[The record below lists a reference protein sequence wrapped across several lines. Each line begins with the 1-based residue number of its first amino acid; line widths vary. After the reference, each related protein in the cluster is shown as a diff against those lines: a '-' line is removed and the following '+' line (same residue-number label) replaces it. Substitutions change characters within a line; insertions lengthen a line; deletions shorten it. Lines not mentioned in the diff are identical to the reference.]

1 MLDGLHDDVHNRA
14 LVARVHPPDW
24 VNPEPA
30 KRYNLVVV
38 GGGSAGLIS
47 ALGAAGLGARVA
59 LVEKHLLGGDCLNFG
74 CVPSKA
80 LLSSAARA
88 QAGGWAGPEA
98 FGPTMERL
106 RRLRAQIGEHD
117 SAERMRDAGIDVF
130 LGAGRF
136 TGKDTLL
143 VGEQTLRF
151 KKAVIATGARAAVP
165 PIPGLADTDYLTN
178 ERLFELTE
186 LPRRLHI
193 IGAGAIGC
201 EMAQAFARLGS
212 KVSLIEMADRVLPI
226 EDPEA
231 SAIVGQRLADEG
243 VELLHGAQVVRVEP
257 GRLVLGDGRE
267 PEWDALLVATGR
279 APNVEGLGLKEAGV
293 AYDGRGGVVVDDHL
307 RTTNRRI
314 FAAGDVASRY
324 KFTHAADAM
333 ARIVIRNALFGG
345 RAKVS
350 DLVMPWCTFTTPE
363 VAHVGMTSSEAEAAG
378 ASVLTYTATLDHV
391 DRAIVDD
398 GTAGYAR
405 VHVEARSGRLLGA
418 SLVAAHAGEAIGE
431 MSLAI
436 TSKLSI
442 DAVGNAI
449 HPYPTVA
456 EVWRRLAGEH
466 MRTKLKPWVARLFA
480 AFFRW
485 SRGKD

>member
-1 MLDGLHDDVHNRA
+1 MLEGLHDDAHNRA

-30 KRYNLVVV
+30 KRYNLVVI

-59 LVEKHLLGGDCLNFG
+59 LVEKRLLGGDCLNFG

-80 LLSSAARA
+80 LLASAARA
-88 QAGGWAGPEA
+88 QAGGWGGPEA
-98 FGPTMERL
+98 FAPAMDRL
-106 RRLRAQIGEHD
+106 RRLRSEIAKHD
-117 SAERMRDAGIDVF
+117 SAERLRNAGIDVF
-130 LGAGRF
+130 LGAGKF
-136 TGKDTLL
+136 VGKSTLQ
-143 VGEQTLRF
+143 VGDRLLRF
-151 KKAVIATGARAAVP
+151 RKAVIATGARASIP
-165 PIPGLADTDYLTN
+165 PIPGLSECGYLTN

-186 LPRRLHI
+186 LPRQLHI

-201 EMAQAFARLGS
+201 EMAQAFVRLGAQ
-212 KVSLIEMADRVLPI
+212 VSLIEMEDRVLPI

-231 SAIVGQRLADEG
+231 SAIVGKQLEAEG
-243 VELLHGAQVVRVEP
+243 VELLHSTSVVRVEP
-257 GRLVLGDGRE
+257 GRLILGDGRE
-267 PEWDALLVATGR
+267 PHWDALLVATGR
-279 APNVEGLGLKEAGV
+279 SPNVEGLGLQEAGV

-314 FAAGDVASRY
+314 FAAGDVASRH

-350 DLVMPWCTFTTPE
+350 DLVMPWSTFTSPE
-363 VAHVGMTSSEAEAAG
+363 VAHVGMTSAEAEAMGDKVA
-378 ASVLTYTATLDHV
+378 TYTASLDHV
-391 DRAIVDD
+391 DRAILED
-398 GTAGYAR
+398 GVAGYAR
-405 VHVEARSGRLLGA
+405 VHVEARSGRVLGA
-418 SLVAAHAGEAIGE
+418 TLVSAHAGESIGE
-431 MSLAI
+431 MALAI
-436 TSKLSI
+436 TSKLPLS
-442 DAVGNAI
+442 AVGNTI

-466 MRTKLKPWVARLFA
+466 MKTKLKPWIARLFA
-480 AFFRW
+480 TIFRW
-485 SRGKD
+485 ARGGG